1 MITSLSKGGC
11 FEEDEFFGAAG
22 YLGDTGAS
30 ADMGS
35 SIVIWVSGGT
45 EALGGLMGLRV
56 LYGLPALLCLGA
68 LGSFGDFGDF
78 VALGALESL
87 ERVDRCG

>member
-11 FEEDEFFGAAG
+11 LEEDECLGALG
-22 YLGDTGAS
+22 YLGDAGIS

-45 EALGGLMGLRV
+45 ETLGGLMALRV
-56 LYGLPALLCLGA
+56 LYGLPASLCLGA
-68 LGSFGDFGDF
+68 LGSFGDFGGF